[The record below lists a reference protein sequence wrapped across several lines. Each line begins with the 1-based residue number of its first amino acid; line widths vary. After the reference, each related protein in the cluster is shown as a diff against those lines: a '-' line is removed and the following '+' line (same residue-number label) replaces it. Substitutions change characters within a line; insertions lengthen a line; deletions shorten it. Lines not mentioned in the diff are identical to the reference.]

1 MQNEGDVVMV
11 GFQLILYKK
20 LSSLEN
26 VATTKVGFGKVPAG
40 TPINV
45 YKQFRTHILP
55 IRRNDTLKVL
65 YKKLD
70 KECGKMVEAHEV
82 NHKSTRSMVGNPV
95 VTFNDAGSIAEIDF
109 AQNLTVSQVV
119 GHEHKMSLTIHRA
132 YPLTSNMTRV
142 IQFLLCTTIAERDDD
157 GNQILRRKAVEDEKK
172 KENEPLKRL
181 LENLDLDSYFSTLS
195 RMHLSLPFMCS
206 LSGQDLRK
214 ALEETDLPFGARKR
228 VEWAVNHI
236 RLSMGH
242 PFRNEERHC
251 QNAASKTVEE
261 FDSKATKQEVKPM
274 LGRED
279 SMRMEEENVD
289 MVECRSIFNC
299 DAHFPALHRIA
310 EFMCG
315 SKFGVRTLV
324 GRTGLFESTW
334 TEKRN
339 SALRKKVKG
348 PMGFLTRALYDTVL
362 ITPDPFDESITKH
375 YFAIQFANFG
385 TMTVQR
391 STYVLHMHTKISHTH
406 TYIHRTDQ
414 SPLVLRMIDTSSQM
428 SDLIICSADKMSTA
442 RFTLS

>member
-26 VATTKVGFGKVPAG
+26 VATKKSDSESSGRYA
-40 TPINV
+40 INV

-109 AQNLTVSQVV
+109 AQNQPLTVSQVV

-214 ALEETDLPFGARKR
+214 LWRKR
-228 VEWAVNHI
+228 I
-236 RLSMGH
+236 FRLV
-242 PFRNEERHC
+242 RER
-251 QNAASKTVEE
+251 
-261 FDSKATKQEVKPM
+261 
-274 LGRED
+274 
-279 SMRMEEENVD
+279 
-289 MVECRSIFNC
+289 
-299 DAHFPALHRIA
+299 
-310 EFMCG
+310 
-315 SKFGVRTLV
+315 
-324 GRTGLFESTW
+324 ES
-334 TEKRN
+334 
-339 SALRKKVKG
+339 SG
-348 PMGFLTRALYDTVL
+348 
-362 ITPDPFDESITKH
+362 
-375 YFAIQFANFG
+375 Q
-385 TMTVQR
+385 
-391 STYVLHMHTKISHTH
+391 
-406 TYIHRTDQ
+406 
-414 SPLVLRMIDTSSQM
+414 
-428 SDLIICSADKMSTA
+428 
-442 RFTLS
+442 